1 MTIAPAKPRLRGVVG
16 ESAPRADAPPKVKGE
31 FLYGSDLAREGML
44 YGATLRSPHAHA
56 RIVRVD
62 VAPARAM
69 PGVRAV
75 ITADDLPTR
84 EKFGLM
90 RSDQPMLATNVVR
103 YVGEPVALVAADDP
117 EQARLAT
124 KAIKVEYELLP
135 AVTDPVGALQPDAP
149 KLHDPKDGNV
159 KLDGDNVV
167 KFPKLPEF
175 QQVTVKVIRW
185 EDRDKRFVI
194 KDGELVG

>member
-1 MTIAPAKPRLRGVVG
+1 MTLAPTKRKLRGIVG

-31 FLYGSDLAREGML
+31 FTYGSDLSREGML

-56 RIVRVD
+56 RILRID
-62 VAPARAM
+62 VARARQM

-75 ITADDLPTR
+75 MTSDDLPTR

-90 RSDQPMLATNVVR
+90 RADQPVLATRVVR

-124 KAIKVEYELLP
+124 RRSRSN
-135 AVTDPVGALQPDAP
+135 TSC
-149 KLHDPKDGNV
+149 
-159 KLDGDNVV
+159 
-167 KFPKLPEF
+167 FPRSP
-175 QQVTVKVIRW
+175 TW
-185 EDRDKRFVI
+185 
-194 KDGELVG
+194 